1 MVPGLSAYMAS
12 KLAQVKLVEH
22 FAAENSHIMAA
33 NVHPG
38 MVETKVFTRSG
49 AKAEQLPM
57 DTGKSIC
64 LVLLL
69 PPPVLVV
76 TPTALALFGSLHTRR
91 QANMLSFLVHSTVQ
105 LPAHFLVW
113 MSSPEATFLKGR
125 SAWSNWDVT
134 ELQEKAASITK
145 GLDLTSGINGWPF
158 GV

>member
-1 MVPGLSAYMAS
+1 MLHSFANTANPEHATVLALTTGTTALPPAMVPGLSAYMAS

-57 DTGKSIC
+57 DTGKFIYV

-69 PPPVLVV
+69 PSLLVV
-76 TPTALALFGSLHTRR
+76 PPRALALFW
-91 QANMLSFLVHSTVQ
+91 V
-105 LPAHFLVW
+105 P
-113 MSSPEATFLKGR
+113 
-125 SAWSNWDVT
+125 
-134 ELQEKAASITK
+134 
-145 GLDLTSGINGWPF
+145 
-158 GV
+158 